1 MILRLFCET
10 KILIIDTKILFQI
23 KILETETQTF
33 LENNTD
39 TLKKWKLFNT
49 SFRDQSFQMT
59 GIVSIPRGL
68 ETRCHILLKH
78 QCISTL
84 VALVNWWHYSTKS
97 RRAPRPPMPRL
108 GCRLMQRL
116 ARLCTKLDQVAPP
129 RSDLTSYN
137 RYLCQ
142 VARPKWT
149 LQNWQKDFFLL

>member
-1 MILRLFCET
+1 
-10 KILIIDTKILFQI
+10 
-23 KILETETQTF
+23 
-33 LENNTD
+33 
-39 TLKKWKLFNT
+39 
-49 SFRDQSFQMT
+49 MT

-68 ETRCHILLKH
+68 ETRCHILLKP

-97 RRAPRPPMPRL
+97 RRAPHPPMPRL

-116 ARLCTKLDQVAPP
+116 ASLCTKLDQVAPP

-142 VARPKWT
+142 VARPKWI
-149 LQNWQKDFFLL
+149 LQNWQKDFLLLLILLVLVSTVSTLRSKVQMYGLTFKDVSTTT